1 MGRVKCHRHVELATG
16 RHNIGRKALMI
27 FHITRALI
35 YGPALKFIEQIRW
48 IFPEDIHQH
57 IQTTAMGHTK
67 HDLLRTVFTGPLHQL
82 IKRRNQALAAL
93 QTKTFS
99 ARILGIKMFFQTL
112 CRSQAFKK
120 VSFNVVFKRRVAVI
134 ALNSLLYP
142 LFLFEIDDM
151 HELIAN

>member
-1 MGRVKCHRHVELATG
+1 MELTTG

-35 YGPALKFIEQIRW
+35 DGPTLKFIEQIRW
-48 IFPEDIHQH
+48 VFPKDIHQH
-57 IQTTAMGHTK
+57 IQTTAMGHTQY
-67 HDLLRTVFTGPLHQL
+67 DLFRTVFSGSLDQL
-82 IKRRNQALAAL
+82 IQRRYQALAAL
-93 QTKTFS
+93 QTETFGT
-99 ARILGIKMFFQTL
+99 RILGIKMFFQTL
-112 CRSQAFKK
+112 CRSQTLKK
-120 VSFNVVFKRRVAVI
+120 MSFNVVFKRRIAVI